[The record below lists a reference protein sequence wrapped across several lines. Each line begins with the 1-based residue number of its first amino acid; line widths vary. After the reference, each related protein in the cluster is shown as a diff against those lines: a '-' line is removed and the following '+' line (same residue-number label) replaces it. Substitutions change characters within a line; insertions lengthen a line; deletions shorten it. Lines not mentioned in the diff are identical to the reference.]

1 MAAPPSAP
9 PVAPAAP
16 PATLPQTTGAETA
29 ETDWLTAGL
38 DLQAIAAESLNPNA
52 RPAPPP
58 ADSFGPP
65 PPAAPPA
72 RSETSDP
79 FAASFEQV
87 APFYIDAPLPV
98 APPPA
103 PPADSFSLSDLLQA
117 TEEEGGGPPMS
128 FADWLAL
135 QGSGSAARA
144 GSPAP
149 PPDVDLDNLPAWM
162 RPEPPASKDASAPPV
177 PPAALTPAGRKGI
190 LRCPHCGEELDKEE
204 MLRMLAEVWG
214 LDS

>member
-1 MAAPPSAP
+1 
-9 PVAPAAP
+9 V
-16 PATLPQTTGAETA
+16 
-29 ETDWLTAGL
+29 
-38 DLQAIAAESLNPNA
+38 
-52 RPAPPP
+52 PPP
-58 ADSFGPP
+58 DLPI

-72 RSETSDP
+72 QSRTTDP

-87 APFYIDAPLPV
+87 PPFYMDATPPA

-162 RPEPPASKDASAPPV
+162 RPEPPASKEAAALPV
-177 PPAALTPAGRKGI
+177 PPAAPGLAGRKGI